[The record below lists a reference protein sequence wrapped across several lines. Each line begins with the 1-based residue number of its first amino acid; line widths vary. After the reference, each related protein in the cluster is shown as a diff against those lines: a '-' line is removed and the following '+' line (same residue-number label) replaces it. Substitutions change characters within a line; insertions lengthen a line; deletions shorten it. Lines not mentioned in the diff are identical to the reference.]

1 VTLRVTGADD
11 PRPGIEVLALIDHLS
26 LGGAQLLLSQFAAAA
41 PLEGVEFSVASLT
54 DRDGN
59 PAAHSLR
66 AVGIEPVNLDAI
78 RLRPGPETFRTV
90 RGHFV
95 AAKPD
100 LIHTHLGT
108 ADWIGGLAAR
118 SLGVPAICTIHTSIW
133 GRDLEQRTK
142 RLVVDM
148 CAARV
153 IAVSDNARR
162 AYEAVNW
169 TKDHQVVTVH
179 NGVDVVAVPGSG
191 REVRSRLGWHEDDL
205 VVGMISALR
214 PEKAHDLAIEAI
226 ALLEDQFPALRLLI
240 VGEGPAQ
247 GKIASLALGLRERVA
262 MIGLTTDVMRFF
274 DACDVCLHPSH
285 ADAFPTT
292 LIEAMAAGVPV
303 LSSAAGGIPEMI
315 TTGKTG
321 IVMPGPPAAPTIA
334 RELGALLRD
343 PGRRAALAEAAREA
357 YAQRFTAG
365 RWLRDTRTVYDAV
378 LAESRLR

>member
-1 VTLRVTGADD
+1 
-11 PRPGIEVLALIDHLS
+11 
-26 LGGAQLLLSQFAAAA
+26 
-41 PLEGVEFSVASLT
+41 
-54 DRDGN
+54 
-59 PAAHSLR
+59 
-66 AVGIEPVNLDAI
+66 
-78 RLRPGPETFRTV
+78 
-90 RGHFV
+90 
-95 AAKPD
+95 
-100 LIHTHLGT
+100 
-108 ADWIGGLAAR
+108 
-118 SLGVPAICTIHTSIW
+118 
-133 GRDLEQRTK
+133 
-142 RLVVDM
+142 
-148 CAARV
+148 
-153 IAVSDNARR
+153 
-162 AYEAVNW
+162 
-169 TKDHQVVTVH
+169 
-179 NGVDVVAVPGSG
+179 
-191 REVRSRLGWHEDDL
+191 
-205 VVGMISALR
+205 MISALR

-303 LSSAAGGIPEMI
+303 LSSGAGGIPEMI